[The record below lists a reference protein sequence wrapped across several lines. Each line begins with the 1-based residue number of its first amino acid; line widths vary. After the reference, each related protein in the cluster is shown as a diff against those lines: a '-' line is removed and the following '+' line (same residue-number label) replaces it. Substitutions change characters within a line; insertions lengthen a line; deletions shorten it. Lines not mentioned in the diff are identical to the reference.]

1 MNGKMKVLKAVDIPN
16 LIGSKIKTKYFGYRG
31 QNGEDEFVVGE
42 VKRKEWIP
50 RYEPFVDELYTAD
63 GRNTYIRHHHCLGND
78 FFSCSDSDREVYYE
92 VIE

>member
-42 VKRKEWIP
+42 VKRKE
-50 RYEPFVDELYTAD
+50 
-63 GRNTYIRHHHCLGND
+63 
-78 FFSCSDSDREVYYE
+78 
-92 VIE
+92 